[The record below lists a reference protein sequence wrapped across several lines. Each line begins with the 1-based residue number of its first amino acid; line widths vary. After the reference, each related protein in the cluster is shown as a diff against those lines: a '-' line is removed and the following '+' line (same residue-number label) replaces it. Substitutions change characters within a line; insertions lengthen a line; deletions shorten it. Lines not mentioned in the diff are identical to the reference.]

1 MFHIIIQTLCQIIV
15 AIAAIK
21 YLMPDIRKL
30 CRKIAESEE
39 TKENKKKPEK
49 VQIEEIEQKET
60 SCAEDGKSDNSK
72 ETDGRNNSEE
82 ESKEVIPDWPTDLE

>member
-1 MFHIIIQTLCQIIV
+1 MFHIIIQTLCQIII
-15 AIAAIK
+15 AIASIK

-49 VQIEEIEQKET
+49 IQIEKIEQKEE
-60 SCAEDGKSDNSK
+60 SRADDKSDSSQETDDRNSSK
-72 ETDGRNNSEE
+72 EETN
-82 ESKEVIPDWPTDLE
+82 EVIPDWPADLE